1 MLRKISIIFLFVF
14 VKTTLAQI
22 PNGYYNSAQGLQG
35 LPLKQALHN
44 IIDNH
49 NSVSYGSLWSYFQT
63 TDAKPN
69 GEVWDIYSDVPNG
82 IPPYTFTFISDQCG
96 NYQTEGDCYNRE
108 HTWPQ
113 SWFNSSQIPSSDLF
127 HVYPTDGK
135 VNGIR
140 SNYPYGNVG
149 LASIT
154 TLNGSKLGTSATLDY
169 TGTVFEPI
177 DEYKGD
183 VARNYFYM
191 STRYFGQDGSWSSAS
206 GQMANKSEI
215 EPWGLAL
222 LLSWHHLDTVSIKEL
237 NRNNAIFQI
246 QNNRNPF
253 IDNPQWADSIWAQVI
268 TDYKQ
273 RVNNEVKFSVYPNPA
288 SDVIH
293 ISSSTNKLKYS
304 LVIKNIYGAIILSE
318 TLSNNLENIDLS
330 SLSRG
335 LYVVELIT
343 ESGAINQKIVLH

>member
-49 NSVSYGSLWSYFQT
+49 NSASYSSLWSHFQA

-96 NYQTEGDCYNRE
+96 SYQTEGDCYNRE

-222 LLSWHHLDTVSIKEL
+222 LLSWHHLDTVSTKEL

-273 RVNNEVKFSVYPNPA
+273 HLKYDVQFTVYPNPA
-288 SDVIH
+288 NDAIT
-293 ISSSTNKLKYS
+293 ININSSSANNYVS
-304 LVIKNIYGAIILSE
+304 IRNIYGASVLNKILV
-318 TLSNNLENIDLS
+318 SNNESLSLS
-330 SLSRG
+330 SFAKG
-335 LYVVELIT
+335 IYTVQIVNEQGVAKQKLI
-343 ESGAINQKIVLH
+343 IR